1 MNPAPA
7 FLHRL
12 LRLGMT
18 AAAGCLLAL
27 QLMGADTAA
36 TFDAANHA
44 LAAGRAEEASRLYAQ
59 LVQTGGTSA
68 AIERNWALA
77 CQQIGLNAQALL
89 HLRRAAQLAPR
100 DADVLADLRALRT
113 KLGAAT
119 GSESRDASWIRM
131 ISVDAWGWT
140 ALALMWITGGVAIV
154 RTLRPALRPQ
164 LTGALVG
171 GGAATA
177 VAALLAV
184 VAYLDFQAMPNAIVL
199 QGDTILR
206 QSPIDEA
213 RPAFTAPAA
222 AELRVR
228 DTRPGWVMGEDP
240 ASGRF
245 GWVPQKQLGFVIP

>member
-12 LRLGMT
+12 LRFGMT

-27 QLMGADTAA
+27 RLIGADTVAS
-36 TFDAANHA
+36 FDAANHA

-59 LVQTGGTSA
+59 LVQAGATSA

-77 CQQIGLNAQALL
+77 CQQTGLNAQALL
-89 HLRRAAQLAPR
+89 HLRRAAHLAPR
-100 DADVLADLRALRT
+100 DADILADLRALRT

-119 GSESRDASWIRM
+119 GSESRDASWIRLL
-131 ISVDAWGWT
+131 SVDTWGWT
-140 ALALMWITGGVAIV
+140 ALNLMWITGGVGIA
-154 RTLRPALRPQ
+154 RTLRPAFRDR

-171 GGAATA
+171 GAAATA
-177 VAALLAV
+177 LATLLAGA
-184 VAYLDFQAMPNAIVL
+184 AYLDFRSQPNAIVL

-228 DTRPGWVMGEDP
+228 DTRPGWIMGEDP

-245 GWVPQKQLGFVIP
+245 GWVPQKQLGFVVP

>member
-1 MNPAPA
+1 MNRAPSLLSR
-7 FLHRL
+7 F

-18 AAAGCLLAL
+18 SVAGLWLAL
-27 QLMGADTAA
+27 QLIGADTAA

-44 LAAGRAEEASRLYAQ
+44 LAAGRADEAARLYDR
-59 LVQTGGTSA
+59 LVQSGGTSA

-77 CQQIGLNAQALL
+77 CQQTGLNAQALL

-100 DADVLADLRALRT
+100 DADILADLRALRT

-119 GSESRDASWIRM
+119 GSESRDASWIRLL
-131 ISVDAWGWT
+131 SVDTWGWT
-140 ALALMWITGGVAIV
+140 ALALMWITGGVGIA
-154 RTLRPALRPQ
+154 RTLRPAFRDR

-171 GGAATA
+171 GATA
-177 VAALLAV
+177 TALATLLAG
-184 VAYLDFQAMPNAIVL
+184 VAYLDFQSQPNAIVL

>member
-1 MNPAPA
+1 MNRAPT
-7 FLHRL
+7 FLRRL
-12 LRLGMT
+12 LRVGVTT
-18 AAAGCLLAL
+18 AAGLWLTL
-27 QLMGADTAA
+27 QLIGADSAA
-36 TFDAANHA
+36 SFDAANHA
-44 LAAGRAEEASRLYAQ
+44 LAAGRAEEAARLYDR
-59 LVQTGGTSA
+59 LVQSGGTSA

-77 CQQIGLNAQALL
+77 CQQMGLNAQALL
-89 HLRRAAQLAPR
+89 HLRRAAHLAPR

-119 GSESRDASWIRM
+119 GSESRDASWIRLL
-131 ISVDAWGWT
+131 SVDTWGWA
-140 ALALMWITGGVAIV
+140 ALTLMWLTGGVGMA
-154 RTLRPALRPQ
+154 RTLRPALRDR

-171 GGAATA
+171 GVAATA
-177 VAALLAV
+177 VASLLAGA
-184 VAYLDFQAMPNAIVL
+184 AYLDFQSLPNAIVL